1 MEPLILLAVGLVA
14 GVLLALAVARLH
26 RATRK
31 MRATLRRWS
40 RTRLTVTQTPRRR
53 KTAKKGRR

>member
-1 MEPLILLAVGLVA
+1 MEPLILLAVGLAA
-14 GVLLALAVARLH
+14 GVLVALAVARIR

-31 MRATLRRWS
+31 MRATARRWS

-53 KTAKKGRR
+53 KTVKKGR